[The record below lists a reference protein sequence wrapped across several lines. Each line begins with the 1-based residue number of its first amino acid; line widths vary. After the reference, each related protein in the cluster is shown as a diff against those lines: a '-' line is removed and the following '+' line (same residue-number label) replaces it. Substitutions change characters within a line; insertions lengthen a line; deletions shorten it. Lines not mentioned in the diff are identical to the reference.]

1 MMSIDVGIKNLSFVM
16 FEQNTETSA
25 DLNSGSIAIL
35 KDRHEKLM
43 WNILDITPHEFNHIC
58 SYINKFKRKCTK
70 PSVIK
75 CQHSDESYCALHR
88 KHYNTKQPSICF
100 DRNKIPL
107 DEVYRTL
114 VMRLDNLFSENPEIS
129 QKIKTV
135 IIEKQPPNNP
145 RMKAIMSVI
154 HSYFVIRGKVD
165 YFQGLHLN
173 DIFLIDAKHKL
184 STYKDNPIDA
194 SHLKKKY
201 DQRKF
206 LSICYTKHFV
216 QHNPCYLSHFEAF
229 DTKKDDLADCFLQA
243 KYFIE
248 KVYKKKSI
256 TQNNMQQ
263 FYKSI
268 DIQKTKK
275 SLIYSDKKI
284 SKAKN
289 INLYTL
295 KNLIA
300 TKNLSKENIHLF
312 PYRKLVENCS
322 LKFFGSIDVVWT
334 L

>member
-1 MMSIDVGIKNLSFVM
+1 MSIDVGIKNLSFVM
-16 FEQNTETSA
+16 FEPKTETSST
-25 DLNSGSIAIL
+25 DDSGPITIL
-35 KDRHEKLM
+35 KDKDEKLL
-43 WNILDITPHEFNHIC
+43 WNILDITPQEFNHVC
-58 SYINKFKRKCTK
+58 SYINKFKKKCTK
-70 PSVIK
+70 QSVIK
-75 CQHSDESYCALHR
+75 CQNSDESYCALHR
-88 KHYNTKQPSICF
+88 KHYNTKQPSVCF

-107 DEVYRTL
+107 DDVYRTL
-114 VMRLDNLFSENPEIS
+114 VLRLDTLFAENPGVTE
-129 QKIKTV
+129 KIKTV

-165 YFQGLHLN
+165 FFKGLRLN

-184 STYKDNPIDA
+184 SVYKDAPIDA

-201 DQRKF
+201 DQRKY

-216 QHNPCYLSHFEAF
+216 KDNMSYTAHFENF
-229 DTKKDDLADCFLQA
+229 DTKKDDLADCYLQA
-243 KYFIE
+243 RYFIE

-256 TQNNMQQ
+256 TQNNMLQ

-300 TKNLSKENIHLF
+300 SKNINKDNIHLS
-312 PYRKLVENCS
+312 PYKKLVDNCCR
-322 LKFFGSIDVVWT
+322 KYFGSVDILWT